1 MQQKKKKEIDKVI
14 YNADIIKPKTVKVI
28 GFGNSFMGDDG
39 IGIKIIDE
47 LEKIKLS
54 GSLEYIE
61 IINGATSAVDLLFKL
76 SSTDI
81 AIIIDAIDAGQ
92 AEGEIVKFKSDE
104 IEDMPGKTIRSFS
117 LHDLGLEEVFRLMG
131 SLKIFPDI
139 TIIGIKP
146 VVIDYREKLSPEI
159 ESRIP
164 EIILMIK
171 QEIKKW
177 QTTE

>member
-1 MQQKKKKEIDKVI
+1 MQQNKKKEIVRKI
-14 YNADIIKPKTVKVI
+14 YNAGITKPKTVKVI
-28 GFGNSFMGDDG
+28 GFGNVFMADDG
-39 IGIKIIDE
+39 IGIKIIEE
-47 LEKIKLS
+47 LEKIKFS
-54 GSLEYIE
+54 GGLENIE

-76 SSTDI
+76 SNPDM

-92 AEGEIVKFKSDE
+92 AEGEIVKFKPNE
-104 IEDMPGKTIRSFS
+104 IEDVQGRTIKSFS
-117 LHDLGLEEVFRLMG
+117 LHDLGLEEVFRLMR

-139 TIIGIKP
+139 TIIGVKP
-146 VVIDYREKLSPEI
+146 LIIDYREKLSPEI

-177 QTTE
+177 RTTE